1 MMGADRERFEDSVG
15 GGVMR
20 VEKREVKEGEVER
33 ERERGVQRATEL
45 RNALM
50 GLNTLSNNTTRKLD
64 NAYYSVLEKLGVLQ
78 STISSLKELA
88 TMTRQLNDEFKIESE
103 ELVRDVTSQLESFE
117 QFTSQETRI
126 VELAARVKAGRERIK
141 TLGERV
147 DVVKERVEGWEK
159 AEGEWKERTRKNL
172 RMMWIVMAMM
182 GGILLTIVAF
192 QYTPTMSGP
201 EAPKGPNTTGL
212 LGKMSDFESL
222 KNESQVLKR
231 EVEEALEGSRKRS
244 ADDPRLR
251 AFDEL

>member
-141 TLGERV
+141 TDRKS
-147 DVVKERVEGWEK
+147 VV
-159 AEGEWKERTRKNL
+159 
-172 RMMWIVMAMM
+172 
-182 GGILLTIVAF
+182 
-192 QYTPTMSGP
+192 
-201 EAPKGPNTTGL
+201 
-212 LGKMSDFESL
+212 
-222 KNESQVLKR
+222 
-231 EVEEALEGSRKRS
+231 
-244 ADDPRLR
+244 
-251 AFDEL
+251 